1 MSNTRNDQENSPDG
15 ANRLGSDGRAGKDS
29 RPDSDHTHLASNGK
43 EELTLD
49 ELAAIQPGMARLMVE
64 IADRMWKC
72 YHAGRARNRPLAR
85 YQLSEATK
93 IMKASVV
100 VRPKYGAAI
109 GAYVAEEIATLRAV
123 VEAEDWAGFEGA
135 FAEVV
140 KGANRYH
147 EQFDKGFLVWKVPQD
162 PPRDLDLAPRP

>member
-1 MSNTRNDQENSPDG
+1 MSNTGSDHASRPDG
-15 ANRLGSDGRAGKDS
+15 AS
-29 RPDSDHTHLASNGK
+29 RPDACGRADPDHTHLASNGK
-43 EELTLD
+43 AELTLD

-72 YHAGRARNRPLAR
+72 YHAGQARNRPLAR

-123 VEAEDWAGFEGA
+123 VEAEDWARFEEA

-147 EQFDKGFLVWKVPQD
+147 EQFDKGFLVWRVPQD
-162 PPRDLDLAPRP
+162 PPRDLDLTPRP